1 MNLREIFIETKEV
14 CKKNSS
20 IFLGFTLAIFAVF
33 FAFIVGYMFVGVE
46 WSFLII
52 GATIAVI
59 LPMFVGIDFI
69 SKKAVNGEEV
79 EYQDFYLGHR
89 NFLTSLTL
97 ETKVLSRGLLFAAI
111 GSFASMF
118 ILNFFLTYYIMMSNP
133 EIMQMV
139 EEIISGKTSYM
150 DLANALVNISYY
162 ETVVII
168 IDVTSLFIGAIFY
181 IWQGKRY
188 SFLPYICFETRFNL
202 QTAVYL
208 SKESSE
214 SIKKSF
220 FAYNLIY
227 LLIVVVAGALGVG
240 AFYLFKLFLTETV
253 SLVIS
258 FFIVC
263 LILSPVFLRYKVSL
277 YVIYAK
283 NFKSR
288 IDETFKLKLEEAK
301 QKSNNI

>member
-1 MNLREIFIETKEV
+1 MNLREIFMETKEV

-33 FAFIVGYMFVGVE
+33 FAFVVGYMFVSIE

-52 GATIAVI
+52 VGTIAVI
-59 LPMFVGIDFI
+59 LPLFVGIDFI
-69 SKKAVNGEEV
+69 AKKAVNGEEV
-79 EYQDFYLGHR
+79 EYKDFYLGHR
-89 NFLTSLTL
+89 NFLTSITL
-97 ETKVLSRGLLFAAI
+97 ETKVLSRGLLFAAL
-111 GSFASMF
+111 GSFATMF
-118 ILNFFLTYYIMMSNP
+118 VLNFFFTYYIMMSNP
-133 EIMQMV
+133 EIMQMI
-139 EEIISGKTSYM
+139 EGIISGNTSYM

-162 ETVVII
+162 ETVVIV
-168 IDVTSLFIGAIFY
+168 IDVTSLIVGGIFY

-202 QTAVYL
+202 PTAVYL

-258 FFIVC
+258 FFVIC